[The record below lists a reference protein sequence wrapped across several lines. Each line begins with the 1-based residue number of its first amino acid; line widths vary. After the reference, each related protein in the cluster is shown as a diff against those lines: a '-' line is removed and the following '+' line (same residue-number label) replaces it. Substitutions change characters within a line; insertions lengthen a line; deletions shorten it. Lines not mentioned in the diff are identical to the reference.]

1 MVTLSRSNRRATL
14 PYQEDFWNPVQLSSN
29 ENGFSIRSFHGESPQ
44 IATAGLSHLEQKQ
57 SFIRG
62 SVWQADLRQRNGYG
76 YNKFNGYGQVDAKKA
91 FERLFGSR
99 LNNQADL
106 GGYQWNLDQVNAPEV
121 WASGATGAGAT
132 IAVIDTGIDLN
143 HREFRGRITAGID
156 FVDRDFVPHD
166 HNGHGTHVAGTLA
179 AANDGIGVTGIAPK
193 ARLMPIRV
201 LDDDGAGSMSDVIS
215 GIRWAANRGADVIN
229 LSLGGNVGYSQA
241 MADAI
246 WHASKL
252 GSVVVMASGNSGRP
266 TPAYPAAHATDHGIA
281 VGAVKRFGQMANFSN
296 RAGQRTL
303 DYVTAPGVQIAS
315 TYLNNRYALASGTSM
330 AAPHVAGI
338 AALLKGKD
346 KRLSS
351 STIEHAI
358 TGTATNIS
366 RRGMEADLLTG
377 QQIRK
382 IRSKSVITLENL
394 DDFSEDMLR
403 DPLIGSLSGN
413 STYRQNTANAISRR
427 IDAQKG
433 DFSNLQSFE
442 TLDPIENLFAS
453 LDFSDSSNGDR
464 KDLLRD
470 LLSSSFKYFEF
481 DQNISA

>member
-1 MVTLSRSNRRATL
+1 MVTLSKSNSRPMISDTVN
-14 PYQEDFWNPVQLSSN
+14 FWSPGQLSPKG
-29 ENGFSIRSFHGESPQ
+29 NGFSIRSFRREQPE
-44 IATAGLSHLEQKQ
+44 IASGGLNYVAPKQ
-57 SFIRG
+57 SLIRG
-62 SVWQADLRQRNGYG
+62 SAWQADLRRSNGYG
-76 YNKFNGYGQVDAKKA
+76 FNKFNGYGQIDAKKA
-91 FERLFGSR
+91 FERLFGRR

-106 GGYQWNLDQVNAPEV
+106 GGYEWNLDQVNAPEV
-121 WASGATGAGAT
+121 WATGATGAGTT
-132 IAVIDTGIDLN
+132 IAVIDSGIDLN

-156 FVDRDFVPHD
+156 FVDRDFIPQD
-166 HNGHGTHVAGTLA
+166 LNGHGTHIAGTLA
-179 AANDGIGVTGIAPK
+179 AANDGIGITGVAHQ

-201 LDDDGAGSMSDVIS
+201 LDDDGVGSISDVIS
-215 GIRWAANRGADVIN
+215 GIRWAANNGADVIN
-229 LSLGGNVGYSQA
+229 LSLGGDVGYSQA
-241 MADAI
+241 MEDAI

-266 TPAYPAAHATDHGIA
+266 SPAYPAAHATNHGIA
-281 VGAVKRFGQMANFSN
+281 VGAVNRYGQMANFSN

-330 AAPHVAGI
+330 ATPHVAGI
-338 AALLKGKD
+338 AALLKGTD

-351 STIEHAI
+351 STIEHLI
-358 TGTATNIS
+358 TGTAKNSSVSETRSDFLIGQKIS
-366 RRGMEADLLTG
+366 R
-377 QQIRK
+377 

-413 STYRQNTANAISRR
+413 STYRQNTANTISSHT
-427 IDAQKG
+427 DHQKG

-453 LDFSDSSNGDR
+453 LDFCDNSTGDR
-464 KDLLRD
+464 KELLRD
-470 LLSSSFKYFEF
+470 LLSSSFNYFEL
-481 DQNISA
+481 DQNIAT